1 MAFIFE
7 LSVYVSFLTFA
18 ILGLC
23 VYSVGYFA
31 LHILSHHAKNDI
43 LSVPIGAFVSTIATA
58 WALSLGF
65 VAADIW
71 TANSKADQ
79 ATSDERSS
87 IYRLIGAASPEILN
101 APQLTATLIEY
112 RQAVV
117 KDEWLENSNIEPA
130 HSVEAALQ
138 NIRREIV
145 DLAKT
150 NIPTPIISQLVHDFD
165 ELQDARNTRLSVGAT
180 SVDMYKWYLLIALTV
195 LTAITIASTHADRAR
210 AGIKALIIYSIT
222 AAFSLWI
229 LAIHANPYQGIER
242 LEPSQLFTSQKH
254 EQSTL

>member
-7 LSVYVSFLTFA
+7 LSVYVSFLAFTLF
-18 ILGLC
+18 GLC
-23 VYSVGYFA
+23 IYCIGYSA

-71 TANSKADQ
+71 AANSKADQ
-79 ATSDERSS
+79 ATSEERSS
-87 IYRLIGAASPEILN
+87 ISRLIGAASPEILH
-101 APQLTATLIEY
+101 APELAATLIEY

-117 KDEWLENSNIEPA
+117 KDEWENNSNIEPA
-130 HSVEAALQ
+130 HSVEVALQ

-150 NIPTPIISQLVHDFD
+150 SVPTPIISQLVHDFD

-180 SVDMYKWYLLIALTV
+180 SVDMYKWYLLMALTV
-195 LTAITIASTHADRAR
+195 LTVITIASTHADRAR
-210 AGIKALIIYSIT
+210 AGVKAIIIYSIT
-222 AAFSLWI
+222 AAFCLWI

-242 LEPSQLFTSQKH
+242 LEPSQLFTNQKH
-254 EQSTL
+254 GQSTL